1 MNLWIEDRVFYNI
14 FTLGFCDVLEPSRI
28 YEEKNRLIKIEEW
41 IPHLKKMSINAI
53 YFGPVFESSYHGYD
67 TRDYLNIDKRLGT
80 NEDFKDL
87 CKKLHENDIKI
98 VLDGVFNHVGRE
110 FWAFKDIQKNGR
122 NSKYC
127 SWFSGL
133 NFDSRSP
140 MGDDFNYESWNGCY
154 DLVKLNLWNGEV
166 VEYLLHAVEFWID
179 EFDIDGL
186 RLDAA
191 DKIIFDFFKEL
202 KIFTEKKKDNFWLMG
217 EIIHGDY
224 NRWANKESLDSV
236 TNYECYKG
244 IYSSHNDK
252 NYFEIAYSLNRMFG
266 NGGIYKDLCLYNF
279 VDNHD
284 VNRLASTLKAQEY
297 LYNVYTILY
306 TMPGVPSIYYGSE
319 YGIKAVKGDKTDL
332 PLRPSVDEIE
342 NYEDKNNELFDH
354 IEKLG
359 RIRVASEA
367 LKNGNYEQVIIKNEQ
382 YVFSRT
388 SKNDKIYIVLNLSDK
403 ESYLDFNIS
412 FEEGKDLLSDK
423 DDIIKGGDVSIRVPA
438 FSSKVIAKIK

>member
-297 LYNVYTILY
+297 LFNVYTILY

-359 RIRVASEA
+359 RIRIASEA
-367 LKNGNYEQVIIKNEQ
+367 LKNGSYEQVIIKNEQ

-403 ESYLDFNIS
+403 DSYLDFNIS
-412 FEEGKDLLSDK
+412 FEEGKDILCDK
-423 DDIIKGGDVSIRVPA
+423 DDIIKGGDVSIKVPA

>member
-110 FWAFKDIQKNGR
+110 LWAFKDIQKNGR

-403 ESYLDFNIS
+403 EGYLDFNIS

>member
-53 YFGPVFESSYHGYD
+53 YFGPVFESRYHGYD

-133 NFDSRSP
+133 NFESRSP
-140 MGDDFNYESWNGCY
+140 MGDEFNYESWNGCY
-154 DLVKLNLWNGEV
+154 DLVKLNLWNREV

-359 RIRVASEA
+359 RIRIASEA